1 MSYKD
6 KSRCKYLYVDLK
18 NEIDFHTA
26 EEKQAYL
33 IAIEGGAEINK
44 IELNE
49 RDALE
54 ITEKNSILNN
64 H

>member
-1 MSYKD
+1 M
-6 KSRCKYLYVDLK
+6 VDLK
-18 NEIDFHTA
+18 NEIEFHAA

-33 IAIEGGAEINK
+33 IAIEGRAEINK

-54 ITEKNSILNN
+54 ITEKNSILITIKKRRQETFFF
-64 H
+64 